1 MQGEGVWS
9 TINTVRLRYSPY
21 PSLSLISLA
30 VQRIEQTPGA
40 SQPLE
45 PQNRGPRSPPSTLSP
60 ARSAGAG
67 RSAWGSCRA
76 REWESARSGAHP
88 AASPVAS
95 PAYSGA
101 VRGRPRRPPG
111 RGRRLP
117 GRPWPPPRPQLSPP
131 AQPPGP
137 RSQLRSPS
145 ASLARPLGPDGRN
158 RGGGEGEEGRES
170 GWAGAGAGAKAG
182 AQVPDGSDGEA
193 NPGNTSGGNDQPT
206 LKPVAPGP
214 ADSYRPRATCPLVR
228 AAVTQRELPASRRPC
243 HWPAEL
249 CTRVIGRQGDSDWL
263 EGTPLPCPPSEFPP
277 LVLKELLLTVIG
289 LDGGRA
295 WN

>member
-1 MQGEGVWS
+1 MVYHQYCATS
-9 TINTVRLRYSPY
+9 LQ
-21 PSLSLISLA
+21 SLSLSEPHFPSCPA
-30 VQRIEQTPGA
+30 EQTPGA

-158 RGGGEGEEGRES
+158 RGGGEGEQCRES
-170 GWAGAGAGAKAG
+170 GWAGAGAGAGVGG
-182 AQVPDGSDGEA
+182 ARCLSA
-193 NPGNTSGGNDQPT
+193 
-206 LKPVAPGP
+206 
-214 ADSYRPRATCPLVR
+214 LVR
-228 AAVTQRELPASRRPC
+228 GRESQP
-243 HWPAEL
+243 H
-249 CTRVIGRQGDSDWL
+249 GQGGSS
-263 EGTPLPCPPSEFPP
+263 GPLGACSAR
-277 LVLKELLLTVIG
+277 LTCRG
-289 LDGGRA
+289 SA
-295 WN
+295 P